1 MAKFREWLTTQ
12 KSDVQLTIAV
22 IIGLVVVIFGGI
34 NIVSA
39 IKDFGS
45 KKMKEGLKSLGYAA
59 LIIFINHLRYSEIR
73 EYLSLI
79 YFNEERITCYNG

>member
-34 NIVSA
+34 NVVTA
-39 IKDFGS
+39 IRDFGG
-45 KKMKEGLKSLGYAA
+45 KKMKEGLKSLGYAG
-59 LIIFINHLRYSEIR
+59 LIIFIGLIGYAG
-73 EYLSLI
+73 LSALVNMI
-79 YFNEERITCYNG
+79 APDSSVIPRG

>member
-1 MAKFREWLTTQ
+1 MAKFREWLTSQ

-22 IIGLVVVIFGGI
+22 IIGLVVVIFGGM

-45 KKMKEGLKSLGYAA
+45 KKMKEGLRSLGYAA
-59 LIIFINHLRYSEIR
+59 LIIFIG
-73 EYLSLI
+73 LI
-79 YFNEERITCYNG
+79 GYAGLNALVNMIAPDASVIPRG